1 MADNAPENVR
11 RLLSWQHLQ
20 ALKDDLL
27 REIYRSIVTA
37 LERPLQIRGPETFT
51 ERLKGLL

>member
-27 REIYRSIVTA
+27 REIDRSIVTA